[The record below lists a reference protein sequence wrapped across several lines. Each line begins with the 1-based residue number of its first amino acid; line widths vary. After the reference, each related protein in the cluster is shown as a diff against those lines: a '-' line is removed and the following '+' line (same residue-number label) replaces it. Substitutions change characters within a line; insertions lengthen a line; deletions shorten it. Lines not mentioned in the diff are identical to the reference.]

1 MLKVRHGV
9 LEGKRRGFF
18 LLVVMTGLMAS
29 GSALRDLDDLARVAD
44 DFSCNRRPFEVEGRL
59 GYFGRDFRSSL
70 HPWHYCIVDG
80 QGGRK
85 TFVPY
90 PNSRVRP
97 PDGLR
102 LNDRVRLSGVM
113 FKRNGR
119 MEPGYTNVVFLAHQ
133 PLAAGDEVGARDMF
147 DPQRLN
153 RPVAVRGLVREAVRD
168 ESASNYIRLTLS
180 CPDGVV
186 YVMVGCDPNEPVDL
200 SPYLGSEVRVEGL
213 CSNAVISQRKFTG
226 RFLLV
231 SDLALGICVLQSG
244 DAASDGLPDVA
255 ELMGVPADRI
265 ARLGYHRAV
274 GTVLAC
280 WAPGNALI
288 RTDDGKNLMVRF
300 QDENLPKPST
310 RVCVRG
316 IPETDLYHLYLRSAN
331 WSAAAGEPRR
341 LPAAEKVGVRHI
353 LYDVYGHPTL
363 NMHCH
368 GRPLRLEGVVRRLPT
383 ASAPH
388 ARLQF
393 ETDGFLVSADVS
405 TNPEAPKGVS
415 VGCTVAVTGICVID
429 PSARSFDPRQ
439 PVDRFFLAT
448 RTPEDIVVLVRAG
461 WWTPTR
467 LWTLAGAL
475 GGALLVALCWMFLL
489 RRVAERR
496 GQELAEAQLANV
508 ESKLKVVER
517 TRLAV
522 ELHDSLSQVLTGISL
537 EVSAAGDQ
545 ADEAPQG
552 LRNHLHIISRA
563 IDACRVELKNCLWDL
578 RSDALEEPDMSR
590 AIRRALRQDLSHCQ
604 LSVRFN
610 VPRERFSDKTAHAVL
625 RIVREL
631 VANALRHGAAT
642 EVKVAGCIDGGR
654 ILFSVRDNGRGFDP
668 KTCPGVRQG
677 HFGLQGVREC
687 VERMNGTLEIA
698 SAPGKGAKVAISL
711 SLPKELA

>member
-1 MLKVRHGV
+1 MSVGGNVKIRTLV
-9 LEGKRRGFF
+9 L
-18 LLVVMTGLMAS
+18 LLGMAGLTAS
-29 GSALRDLDDLARVAD
+29 GSVLKDLDDLARVAD
-44 DFSCNRRPFEVEGRL
+44 DLSCARRPFEVEGHL
-59 GYFGRDFRSSL
+59 GYFRRDFRSAA
-70 HPWHYCIVDG
+70 HPWHFCIVDG
-80 QGGRK
+80 RGVRK
-85 TFVPY
+85 TFVPF
-90 PNSRVRP
+90 PDGRVRL

-133 PLAAGDEVGARDMF
+133 PLAEVDEIGARDMF
-147 DPQRLN
+147 DPLRLN

-180 CPDGVV
+180 CPDGIV
-186 YVMVGCDPNEPVDL
+186 YVMVSCDPNKPVDL
-200 SPYLGSEVRVEGL
+200 SPYLGAEVRAEGL
-213 CSNAVISQRKFTG
+213 CASAATGQRRFSG
-226 RFLLV
+226 RQLLV
-231 SDLALGICVLQSG
+231 SSLEAGIRIRQSG
-244 DAASDGLPDVA
+244 DAESDALPDVA
-255 ELMGVPADRI
+255 ELMGVPVDRI

-280 WAPGNALI
+280 WASGNALI
-288 RTDDGKNLMVRF
+288 RTDEGKNVMVRF
-300 QDENLPKPST
+300 RDENLPNPSM

-331 WSAAAGEPRR
+331 WSVAAGESRR
-341 LPAAEKVGVRHI
+341 LPAAEKVDVRHI

-405 TNPEAPKGVS
+405 VNPEALEGVT
-415 VGCTVAVTGICVID
+415 VGCKVAVMGICVID
-429 PSARSFDPRQ
+429 PSARTFDPRQ

-461 WWTPTR
+461 WWTPAR
-467 LWTLAGAL
+467 LWTLAAVL
-475 GGALLVALCWMFLL
+475 GGALLVTLCWTILL

-496 GQELAEAQLANV
+496 GRELAEAQLANV

-537 EVSAAGDQ
+537 EVSAADDQ

-578 RSDALEEPDMSR
+578 RSDALEEPDMNR

-668 KTCPGVRQG
+668 KACPGVRQG
-677 HFGLQGVREC
+677 HFGLQGVRER